1 MSTAAAHEPIAPGEI
16 LRTEFLEPLSIS
28 QDQLA
33 RATGLPTRYISD
45 IVRGT
50 RAISV
55 AAALR
60 LSKALGV
67 DDRFWINIQIDYDL
81 EVVRTLRAED
91 LSRVIRLVA
100 L

>member
-1 MSTAAAHEPIAPGEI
+1 MGTAVAHEPIAPGEI

-33 RATGLPTRYISD
+33 QATGLPIRYVSD
-45 IVRGT
+45 IVRGQ

-67 DDRFWINIQIDYDL
+67 DDRFWINIQIDYDV
-81 EVVRTLRAED
+81 EVVRALRAED
-91 LSRVIRLVA
+91 LSRVTRLVA
-100 L
+100 R